1 MSEENRSFYIAL
13 RVKDIPTPPLPSVR
27 LVCSGGCGEEIW
39 ADKNTERIWSKVPV
53 FCTECAAKLIE
64 SEGEEIDFVVAPE
77 TVESIEKFFKR
88 LTDIYARRMEEF
100 DLDFETVEK
109 LFKHLVRAH
118 KH

>member
-1 MSEENRSFYIAL
+1 M
-13 RVKDIPTPPLPSVR
+13 
-27 LVCSGGCGEEIW
+27 
-39 ADKNTERIWSKVPV
+39 
-53 FCTECAAKLIE
+53 
-64 SEGEEIDFVVAPE
+64 APE